1 MLKIKN
7 IESVKSK
14 EFQWAGHDWVLYG
27 VDVSGIEYKFIFI
40 PMEAGRYD
48 TQKAQLVILN
58 RIKHPYKKA
67 YKLWTTAGEHTYIHT
82 NDIPNWSELVKLV
95 YQNRMVCN

>member
-40 PMEAGRYD
+40 PMEAKRIWTNTKIKSPRQMD
-48 TQKAQLVILN
+48 T
-58 RIKHPYKKA
+58 
-67 YKLWTTAGEHTYIHT
+67 
-82 NDIPNWSELVKLV
+82 D
-95 YQNRMVCN
+95 